1 MNSGC
6 SSIVERWVQ
15 ARVQRGWVRLN
26 KGVAAVQDPSGYLW
40 EVTPLMPPTTEPVR
54 EINLLVSDL
63 AASTRFYCD
72 LLGMRVVKEER
83 GEDYQRVR
91 AIRGLNELAIGAD
104 AVFAPVATFFGGLVL
119 SDVVRVGK
127 GQRRQQTK
135 HTHHACASRCSSSRE
150 PLSSQQIM

>member
-1 MNSGC
+1 
-6 SSIVERWVQ
+6 
-15 ARVQRGWVRLN
+15 
-26 KGVAAVQDPSGYLW
+26 
-40 EVTPLMPPTTEPVR
+40 
-54 EINLLVSDL
+54 
-63 AASTRFYCD
+63 
-72 LLGMRVVKEER
+72 MRVVKEER

-104 AVFAPVATFFGGLVL
+104 AVFAPVATTPPVATFFGGLVL

-135 HTHHACASRCSSSRE
+135 HTHVPHASRITHHACASRCSSSRE